1 MQFRLLMLIT
11 LISLISITGLYAYA
25 ATLDVTILSD
35 VEDDVTRELKGPM
48 DAAITTI
55 GDKTYVVVS
64 GGVDDGIEIID
75 ISDPENPTSVG
86 RVLDD
91 GNKGGCGDDTVN
103 EVCLDAPNG
112 NAITTIDGSTYAIIV
127 GTLDD
132 GIEIIDI
139 SDPTS
144 PTSVGRLGDT
154 GTNDEEDSSRCT
166 VANGERCLN
175 GAKEVGI
182 YTRSG
187 STYAVVTA
195 STDDGIEIIDISD
208 PTSPTSVGRLGEA
221 DDTSRE
227 LDGAKGIAIETIN
240 GTPYAI
246 VGSLVDDGIEII
258 DISDPTNP
266 TSVGRMDDGTDTGRC
281 TVANGEKCLEKAKGV
296 RTTTINDKTYVIVS
310 GQDDDGI
317 EIIDITDPT
326 DPTSV
331 SRVVDGTDT
340 GLCTVANG
348 EKCLEGVRQIAIAEI
363 GEIGA
368 TSGTYYVITAGRD
381 DNGIDVIDI
390 SDPENPSYLG
400 SLTDDDSNC
409 STDGDG
415 GCELDGPSYIAPI
428 TSIGTSTYV
437 VVTGQDDNGIQIIR
451 LCENCEIIGTT
462 PSSTASTSASS
473 SICARH
479 VILGNCGTIA
489 INNDAYR
496 IIDPW
501 STIPTTEVMVG
512 EPVTITLS
520 TPHNYAAAKINSASI
535 YTEIFGSP
543 ANYEFG
549 SHIDYSVMKSDYY
562 VSESELFQVAGATH
576 RINQDTNVKN
586 LKLFEVVF
594 TMVFAKPMDTSHVVV
609 ETENKHGIPETLYL
623 LDALKVNENLV
634 QALTLEEKS
643 KFELEYEPEVDPEP
657 PMEPDVKITCGKGTV
672 LKDNL
677 CVPKEWSFLDFFEHL
692 MKMFG

>member
-1 MQFRLLMLIT
+1 VQFRLFIQ
-11 LISLISITGLYAYA
+11 ISLISILSITGLYAYA
-25 ATLDVTILSD
+25 AILDIVPVGE
-35 VEDDVTRELKGPM
+35 VEEDGTKLLKSPM
-48 DAAITTI
+48 DAAIATI
-55 GDKTYVVVS
+55 NGKTYVIVS
-64 GGVDDGIEIID
+64 AGSFQGLCKSTTSGIEIID
-75 ISDPENPTSVG
+75 ISDPTSPTSVGRVADDGTKLLDGANGNAIATIGGSTYAIIAATCDDGIEIIDITDPTNPTSVG
-86 RVLDD
+86 RLGDD
-91 GNKGGCGDDTVN
+91 GDRLLDSVK
-103 EVCLDAPNG
+103 EVG
-112 NAITTIDGSTYAIIV
+112 IYTRSGSTYAV
-127 GTLDD
+127 VTSSNDD

-144 PTSVGRLGDT
+144 PTSVGRLGD
-154 GTNDEEDSSRCT
+154 
-166 VANGERCLN
+166 
-175 GAKEVGI
+175 
-182 YTRSG
+182 
-187 STYAVVTA
+187 
-195 STDDGIEIIDISD
+195 DGD
-208 PTSPTSVGRLGEA
+208 
-221 DDTSRE
+221 RE
-227 LDGAKGIAIETIN
+227 LDGAKGIVIETIN

-246 VGSLVDDGIEII
+246 VGSLNDDGIEII
-258 DISDPTNP
+258 DISDPTSP

-348 EKCLEGVRQIAIAEI
+348 EKCLDGVRQIAIAEI
-363 GEIGA
+363 GDIGA
-368 TSGTYYVITAGRD
+368 TSGTYYVITAGRH

-437 VVTGQDDNGIQIIR
+437 VVTAQDDDGIQIIR

-462 PSSTASTSASS
+462 SSSTASTTASTNT
-473 SICARH
+473 SICVRH

-594 TMVFAKPMDTSHVVV
+594 TMVFAKPMDTSYVVV
-609 ETENKHGIPETLYL
+609 ETENKHGIPETIYL
-623 LDALKVNENLV
+623 GNALKVIERPIEL
-634 QALTLEEKS
+634 LTMEEKS
-643 KFELEYEPEVDPEP
+643 KFEIIGDPELKSNLRP
-657 PMEPDVKITCGKGTV
+657 DMDIEPNMDMLTVNPEPVVSKVTCGKGTI

-677 CVPKEWSFLDFFEHL
+677 CIANEMSFYFFINQF
-692 MKMFG
+692 MRFFG

>member
-1 MQFRLLMLIT
+1 
-11 LISLISITGLYAYA
+11 
-25 ATLDVTILSD
+25 
-35 VEDDVTRELKGPM
+35 
-48 DAAITTI
+48 
-55 GDKTYVVVS
+55 VVVS
-64 GGVDDGIEIID
+64 STNDDGM
-75 ISDPENPTSVG
+75 
-86 RVLDD
+86 
-91 GNKGGCGDDTVN
+91 
-103 EVCLDAPNG
+103 
-112 NAITTIDGSTYAIIV
+112 
-127 GTLDD
+127 
-132 GIEIIDI
+132 
-139 SDPTS
+139 
-144 PTSVGRLGDT
+144 
-154 GTNDEEDSSRCT
+154 
-166 VANGERCLN
+166 
-175 GAKEVGI
+175 
-182 YTRSG
+182 
-187 STYAVVTA
+187 
-195 STDDGIEIIDISD
+195 EIIDISD

-221 DDTSRE
+221 DDTDRE

-246 VGSLVDDGIEII
+246 VGATYDDGIEII
-258 DISDPTNP
+258 DISDPTSP

-281 TVANGEKCLEKAKGV
+281 TVANGEKCLEYVKGV
-296 RTTTINDKTYVIVS
+296 RTTTINDKTYAIVS
-310 GQDDDGI
+310 GQKDDGI
-317 EIIDITDPT
+317 EIIDISDPT
-326 DPTSV
+326 NPTSV
-331 SRVVDGTDT
+331 SRVVDGDDANNDGRHDT
-340 GLCTVANG
+340 ADLCTVANG
-348 EKCLEGVRQIAIAEI
+348 QRCLDGVRQIAIAEVGGI
-363 GEIGA
+363 GD
-368 TSGTYYVITAGRD
+368 TSGTHYVITAGRY

-390 SDPENPSYLG
+390 SDPENPTYLL
-400 SLTDDDSNC
+400 SVTDDDPNC
-409 STDGDG
+409 STAGDG

-428 TSIGTSTYV
+428 TTIGSSTYV
-437 VVTGQDDNGIQIIR
+437 IVTGQDDNGIQIIR

-462 PSSTASTSASS
+462 ILTTGTSSTSST
-473 SICARH
+473 CMRH

-609 ETENKHGIPETLYL
+609 ETKNAHGIPETIYL
-623 LDALKVNENLV
+623 GNALKVIERPIEL
-634 QALTLEEKS
+634 LTMEEKS
-643 KFELEYEPEVDPEP
+643 KFKIIYEPELKASLRPDMDIEPNMGILAIDPEP
-657 PMEPDVKITCGKGTV
+657 VVSKATCGKGTM

-677 CVPKEWSFLDFFEHL
+677 CVADEMSFYFFVNQFMRL
-692 MKMFG
+692 FG

>member
-1 MQFRLLMLIT
+1 
-11 LISLISITGLYAYA
+11 LISILSITGLYAYA
-25 ATLDVTILSD
+25 AILDIVPVGE
-35 VEDDVTRELKGPM
+35 VEEDGTKLLKSPM
-48 DAAITTI
+48 DAAIATI
-55 GDKTYVVVS
+55 NGKTYVIVS
-64 GGVDDGIEIID
+64 AGSFQGLCKSTTSGIEIIDISDPTSPTSVGRVADDGTKLLDGANGNAIATIGGSTYAIIAATCDDGIEIID
-75 ISDPENPTSVG
+75 ISDPTNPTSVG
-86 RVLDD
+86 RLGDD
-91 GNKGGCGDDTVN
+91 GDRLLDSVK
-103 EVCLDAPNG
+103 EVG
-112 NAITTIDGSTYAIIV
+112 IYTRSGSTYAV
-127 GTLDD
+127 VTSSNDD

-144 PTSVGRLGDT
+144 PTSVGRLGD
-154 GTNDEEDSSRCT
+154 
-166 VANGERCLN
+166 
-175 GAKEVGI
+175 
-182 YTRSG
+182 
-187 STYAVVTA
+187 
-195 STDDGIEIIDISD
+195 DGD
-208 PTSPTSVGRLGEA
+208 
-221 DDTSRE
+221 RE
-227 LDGAKGIAIETIN
+227 LDGAKGIVIETIN

-246 VGSLVDDGIEII
+246 VGSLNDDGIEII
-258 DISDPTNP
+258 DITDPTSP

-348 EKCLEGVRQIAIAEI
+348 EKCLDGVRQIAIAEI
-363 GEIGA
+363 GDIGA
-368 TSGTYYVITAGRD
+368 TSGTYYVITAGRH

-437 VVTGQDDNGIQIIR
+437 VVTAQDDDGIQIIR

-462 PSSTASTSASS
+462 SSSTASTTASTNT
-473 SICARH
+473 SICVRH

-609 ETENKHGIPETLYL
+609 ETENKHGIPETIYL
-623 LDALKVNENLV
+623 GNALKVIERPIEL
-634 QALTLEEKS
+634 LTMEEKS
-643 KFELEYEPEVDPEP
+643 KFEIIGDPELKSNLRP
-657 PMEPDVKITCGKGTV
+657 DMDIEPNMDMLTVNPEPVVSKVTCGKGTI

-677 CVPKEWSFLDFFEHL
+677 CIANEMSFYFFINQF
-692 MKMFG
+692 MRFFG

>member
-1 MQFRLLMLIT
+1 MQFRLFIQ
-11 LISLISITGLYAYA
+11 ISLISILSITGLYAYA
-25 ATLDVTILSD
+25 AILDIVPVGE
-35 VEDDVTRELKGPM
+35 VEEDGTKLLKSPM
-48 DAAITTI
+48 DAAIATI
-55 GDKTYVVVS
+55 NGKTYVIVS
-64 GGVDDGIEIID
+64 AGSFQGLCKSTTSGIEIID
-75 ISDPENPTSVG
+75 ISDPTSPTSVG
-86 RVLDD
+86 RVADD
-91 GNKGGCGDDTVN
+91 GTKL
-103 EVCLDAPNG
+103 LDGANG
-112 NAITTIDGSTYAIIV
+112 NAIATIGGSTYAIIAA
-127 GTLDD
+127 TCDD

-144 PTSVGRLGDT
+144 PTSVGRLGD
-154 GTNDEEDSSRCT
+154 
-166 VANGERCLN
+166 
-175 GAKEVGI
+175 
-182 YTRSG
+182 
-187 STYAVVTA
+187 
-195 STDDGIEIIDISD
+195 DGD
-208 PTSPTSVGRLGEA
+208 
-221 DDTSRE
+221 RE
-227 LDGAKGIAIETIN
+227 LDGAKGIVIETIN

-246 VGSLVDDGIEII
+246 VGSLNDDGIEII
-258 DISDPTNP
+258 DITDPTSP

-348 EKCLEGVRQIAIAEI
+348 EKCLDGVRQIAIAEI
-363 GEIGA
+363 GDIGA
-368 TSGTYYVITAGRD
+368 TSGTYYVITAGRH

-437 VVTGQDDNGIQIIR
+437 VVTAQDDDGIQIIR

-462 PSSTASTSASS
+462 SSSTASTTASTNT
-473 SICARH
+473 SICVRH

-609 ETENKHGIPETLYL
+609 ETENKHGIPETIYL
-623 LDALKVNENLV
+623 GNALKVIERPIEL
-634 QALTLEEKS
+634 LTMEEKS
-643 KFELEYEPEVDPEP
+643 KFEIIGDPELKSNLRP
-657 PMEPDVKITCGKGTV
+657 DMDIEPNMDMLTVNPEPVVSKVTCGKGTI

-677 CVPKEWSFLDFFEHL
+677 CVPNEMSFYFFFKEFMRLI
-692 MKMFG
+692 G

>member
-1 MQFRLLMLIT
+1 MQFRLFIQ
-11 LISLISITGLYAYA
+11 ISLISILSITGLYAYA
-25 ATLDVTILSD
+25 ATLDIVPVGE
-35 VEDDVTRELKGPM
+35 VEEDGTKLLKSPM
-48 DAAITTI
+48 DAAIATI
-55 GDKTYVVVS
+55 NGKTYVIVS
-64 GGVDDGIEIID
+64 AGSFQGLCKSTTSGIEIIDISDPTSPTSVGRVADDGTKLLDGANGNAIATIGGSTYAIIAATCDDGIEIID
-75 ISDPENPTSVG
+75 ISDPTNPTSVG
-86 RVLDD
+86 RLGDD
-91 GNKGGCGDDTVN
+91 GDRLLDSVK
-103 EVCLDAPNG
+103 EVG
-112 NAITTIDGSTYAIIV
+112 IYTRSGSTYAV
-127 GTLDD
+127 VTSSNDD

-144 PTSVGRLGDT
+144 PTSVGRLGD
-154 GTNDEEDSSRCT
+154 
-166 VANGERCLN
+166 
-175 GAKEVGI
+175 
-182 YTRSG
+182 
-187 STYAVVTA
+187 
-195 STDDGIEIIDISD
+195 DGD
-208 PTSPTSVGRLGEA
+208 
-221 DDTSRE
+221 RE

-246 VGSLVDDGIEII
+246 VGSLNDDGIEII
-258 DISDPTNP
+258 DITDPTSP

-317 EIIDITDPT
+317 EIIDISDPT
-326 DPTSV
+326 NPTSV

-340 GLCTVANG
+340 GRCTVANG

-363 GEIGA
+363 GDIGA

-381 DNGIDVIDI
+381 DDGIDVIDI

-437 VVTGQDDNGIQIIR
+437 VVTGQDDDGIQIIR

-473 SICARH
+473 SICVRH

-501 STIPTTEVMVG
+501 SIIPTTEVMVG

-609 ETENKHGIPETLYL
+609 ETENVHGIPETIYL
-623 LDALKVNENLV
+623 GNALKVIERPIEL
-634 QALTLEEKS
+634 LTFEEKS
-643 KFELEYEPEVDPEP
+643 KFKIIYEPELKVSLRPDMNIEPDMDMLAVDPEP
-657 PMEPDVKITCGKGTV
+657 VVSKVTCGKGTI

-677 CVPKEWSFLDFFEHL
+677 CVPNEMSFYFFVHQFMRL
-692 MKMFG
+692 FG

>member
-1 MQFRLLMLIT
+1 
-11 LISLISITGLYAYA
+11 LISILSITGLYAYA
-25 ATLDVTILSD
+25 ATLDIVPVGE
-35 VEDDVTRELKGPM
+35 VEEDGTKLLKSPM
-48 DAAITTI
+48 DAAIATI
-55 GDKTYVVVS
+55 NGKTYVIVS
-64 GGVDDGIEIID
+64 AGSNLGLCKSTTSGIEIID
-75 ISDPENPTSVG
+75 ISDPTSPTSVG
-86 RVLDD
+86 RVAD
-91 GNKGGCGDDTVN
+91 DDTKL
-103 EVCLDAPNG
+103 LDGANG
-112 NAITTIDGSTYAIIV
+112 SAIATIGGSTYAIIAA
-127 GTLDD
+127 TCDD

-144 PTSVGRLGDT
+144 PTSVGRLGD
-154 GTNDEEDSSRCT
+154 GGDRLLDS
-166 VANGERCLN
+166 V
-175 GAKEVGI
+175 KEVGI

-187 STYAVVTA
+187 STYAVVT
-195 STDDGIEIIDISD
+195 SSNDDGIEIIDISD

-258 DISDPTNP
+258 DISDPTSP

-317 EIIDITDPT
+317 EIIDISDPT
-326 DPTSV
+326 NPTSV

-340 GLCTVANG
+340 GRCTVANG

-363 GEIGA
+363 GDIGA

-390 SDPENPSYLG
+390 SDPENPSYMG

-437 VVTGQDDNGIQIIR
+437 VVTGQDDDGIQIIR

-473 SICARH
+473 SICVRH

-501 STIPTTEVMVG
+501 SIIPTTEVMVG

-520 TPHNYAAAKINSASI
+520 TPHNYAATKINSASI

-609 ETENKHGIPETLYL
+609 ETENVHGIPETIYL
-623 LDALKVNENLV
+623 GNALKVIERPIEL
-634 QALTLEEKS
+634 LTFEEKS
-643 KFELEYEPEVDPEP
+643 KFEIIGDPELKASLRPDMNIEPDMDMLSMDPEP
-657 PMEPDVKITCGKGTV
+657 VVSKVTCGKGTM

-677 CVPKEWSFLDFFEHL
+677 CVPNEMSFYFFFNQFMRL
-692 MKMFG
+692 VG